1 MPKRYATHDDATIAM
16 QHEVSTIDAFTAAVG
31 NDIMLDEAIV
41 ITSTLLGRNLSA
53 MAQWSML
60 CHHVGGETPKL
71 YRR

>member
-41 ITSTLLGRNLSA
+41 ITSTLLGMVPVGLA
-53 MAQWSML
+53 HGPCCVL
-60 CHHVGGETPKL
+60 CLGGEIV
-71 YRR
+71 